1 MQCTSTLLFKWYSV
15 IVHNFKNQD
24 ARTSCVGVCA
34 RGRVRFSPHLKEAET
49 PNLPNCQIASHL
61 HKYNFIVLL
70 ECSGDISIKYPS
82 LVLQYCMYTFFS
94 TIQETQPKIR
104 ISWHAHCKVILIGCS
119 FEPIL
124 WNEQNIAAVGFSQQ
138 VAINH
143 KKRD

>member
-1 MQCTSTLLFKWYSV
+1 MHINAAFQMIFCHRSQLQKSGCSYVMRW
-15 IVHNFKNQD
+15 
-24 ARTSCVGVCA
+24 CVCA
-34 RGRVRFSPHLKEAET
+34 RPCAFLTSLKGSRNTAV
-49 PNLPNCQIASHL
+49 CQIASHL
-61 HKYNFIVLL
+61 HKYYCIVLL
-70 ECSGDISIKYPS
+70 EGSGDISIKYPS

-104 ISWHAHCKVILIGCS
+104 ISWHAHCKVIRIGCS

-124 WNEQNIAAVGFSQQ
+124 WNEQNIAVVGFSQQ